1 MNIDYLYSIINLYL
15 KRESD
20 VKRTI
25 LNIRKQNDQVE
36 CSFNMKTV
44 KDDKTTFTIPYEDFN
59 KNINEIVTRFKQELI
74 IIDEKYN
81 YDNANSTCYYYVLFN
96 AGRAISFDGFT
107 ILEMNNI
114 RNNLYNI
121 KINKEEIRVDDVSS
135 EKEMAYKPRI
145 RLQEAGFSSYATL
158 LLMVMFFIDL
168 LVITLWVI
176 KTIAK

>member
-44 KDDKTTFTIPYEDFN
+44 KDDKTTFTVPYEDFN
-59 KNINEIVTRFKQELI
+59 KSINEIVTRFKQELI

-81 YDNANSTCYYYVLFN
+81 YDNENSTCYYYVLFN
-96 AGRAISFDGFT
+96 TGRVISFDGFT

-114 RNNLYNI
+114 RNSLYNI

-158 LLMVMFFIDL
+158 LLMVMFFIDI

>member
-25 LNIRKQNDQVE
+25 LNIRKQNNQVE

-44 KDDKTTFTIPYEDFN
+44 KDDKTTFTVPYEDFN
-59 KNINEIVTRFKQELI
+59 KSINEIVTRFKQELI

-81 YDNANSTCYYYVLFN
+81 YDNENSTCYYYVLFN
-96 AGRAISFDGFT
+96 TGRVISFDGFT

-114 RNNLYNI
+114 RNSLYNI

-158 LLMVMFFIDL
+158 LLMVMFFIDI

>member
-44 KDDKTTFTIPYEDFN
+44 KDDKTTFTVPYEDFN
-59 KNINEIVTRFKQELI
+59 KSINEIVTRFKQDLM

-81 YDNANSTCYYYVLFN
+81 FDKANSTCYYYVLFN
-96 AGRAISFDGFT
+96 TGRVISFDGFT

-176 KTIAK
+176 KTITK